1 MADRAAGSTKRTS
14 RFYDLL
20 MLALSVWVLVQL
32 AIETLLK
39 MPPSTQAALSYVDL
53 AICIVFIA
61 DWVYFFVRATDKLG
75 YLKTRAVDLVSS
87 IPFVSFLRPL
97 RVFRVIRIF
106 RAFRLL
112 RGLRG
117 VSVILKTLSAN
128 PTRSALSI
136 YLLATSLVYFYCSLG
151 LYSFEKGVNTMVAS
165 YGDVLW
171 MAFTTMTT
179 VGYGDVYPITP
190 GGRLISAILVITGMG
205 LFSLLTAGIA
215 TFLLERIRKA
225 REGARA
231 APNR

>member
-1 MADRAAGSTKRTS
+1 MARHTGTSRTRTS
-14 RFYDLL
+14 RFYDLF
-20 MLALSVWVLVQL
+20 MLALSLWVLVQL
-32 AIETLLK
+32 AIETLIELPATT
-39 MPPSTQAALSYVDL
+39 MQVLAYVDL
-53 AICIVFIA
+53 AICVVFIA
-61 DWVYFFVRATDKLG
+61 DWVFFLVRATDKLG
-75 YLKTRAVDLVSS
+75 YLRTRAIDLVSS

-97 RVFRVIRIF
+97 RVFRVVRIF

-117 VSVILKTLSAN
+117 VSAIMKTIAAN
-128 PTRSALSI
+128 PARSALSI

-151 LYSFEKGVNTMVAS
+151 LYSFEKGVNPKVAG

-190 GGRLISAILVITGMG
+190 IGRLISAVLVLTGMG

-215 TFLLERIRKA
+215 TFLLERMK
-225 REGARA
+225 RA
-231 APNR
+231 KQGKSAV